1 MYRPIVVILFI
12 LLTLAALIEMGDY
25 LFRLNL
31 PPQKGHICGLFIYE
45 ICEVDSLFLCVAESK
60 PKPKI
65 YFINAIL

>member
-12 LLTLAALIEMGDY
+12 LLTLAALIEMGIISSAKP
-25 LFRLNL
+25 

-65 YFINAIL
+65 YFINAIP